1 MSKLSKA
8 LLESFDSLDSFVR
21 EASPKPSK
29 DKKQSLNEDAKD
41 IAKAIE
47 ETKPKDGKYLTF
59 DYEVNQDGD
68 EVSLICYGTEAIDS
82 IDEDSDI
89 DLDDRAISKVEAWA
103 KKLAKRIPALRDS
116 VECEV
121 ESDWYSGMSVYGE
134 HGPYTYDCFT
144 MFLYVE
150 DEELDEE
157 FIPNHNG
164 EHCPKCGSNNYVE
177 VDDEEYEDGTQI
189 YHYECQECGYV
200 SPTDEYNPED
210 DELYED
216 VNIES
221 NKDACYTYTAS
232 STNEH
237 MVEQFNDAFNR
248 IKARLDQ
255 YDPSIKDL
263 SDKTSRFISHA
274 CRFEIAA
281 DENHIVTVSLN
292 RSLPDGIYNN
302 DYIIVSSRLKTMH
315 NEDVNIG
322 GLNATHVSSTEDI
335 GESYTYGIWKGDSI
349 EDHKVSGNLDAH
361 LDEVE
366 KVINEYR
373 KDS

>member
-8 LLESFDSLDSFVR
+8 LLESFDSLDSFAN
-21 EASPKPSK
+21 EASPE
-29 DKKQSLNEDAKD
+29 L
-41 IAKAIE
+41 
-47 ETKPKDGKYLTF
+47 
-59 DYEVNQDGD
+59 
-68 EVSLICYGTEAIDS
+68 VSLA
-82 IDEDSDI
+82 EDLISFFGVDD
-89 DLDDRAISKVEAWA
+89 DLEVEEYALDLEDGEVREDVMLGLIKA
-103 KKLAKRIPALRDS
+103 SENGDTKALDLAKGVLLAPTSCEGVTDS
-116 VECEV
+116 LM
-121 ESDWYSGMSVYGE
+121 DQYGYILD
-134 HGPYTYDCFT
+134 G
-144 MFLYVE
+144 
-150 DEELDEE
+150 EELDEE

-189 YHYECQECGYV
+189 YHYECQECGYI
-200 SPTDEYNPED
+200 SPADEYNPED

-237 MVEQFNDAFNR
+237 MIEQFNDAFNR

-255 YDPSIKDL
+255 YNPSIKDL
-263 SDKTSRFISHA
+263 SDKASRFTSHA